1 MMLKSFTQNELR
13 VPTRMACLY
22 FATTYFYFP
31 TPSFFNFQTLRFFN
45 FQTLGFFDFP
55 TTGFFVDRR

>member
-31 TPSFFNFQTLRFFN
+31 TLRFFDFHTLGFFNFQTS
-45 FQTLGFFDFP
+45 GFFSSIDA
-55 TTGFFVDRR
+55 